1 MCFQEVL
8 GLKDLENVRDSFHE
22 DFIDELKRL
31 EDGTYCTKLPW
42 KPDHAS
48 LPSNKELTVGRLRS
62 VTRKLERMQRLE
74 EYHTVNGA
82 AVRRRNLFCQ
92 LWVFG
97 SLLSNFFIDDFA
109 ARQYKNCVRILKGS
123 YIVKKCSDNKE

>member
-1 MCFQEVL
+1 MSSIINEIDLTLTRFPPPPETTYNDFL
-8 GLKDLENVRDSFHE
+8 TLKECKKQHDYQVPKTFSRFYY
-22 DFIDELKRL
+22 
-31 EDGTYCTKLPW
+31 T
-42 KPDHAS
+42 AS
-48 LPSNKELTVGRLRS
+48 LLCPWGKVLHL
-62 VTRKLERMQRLE
+62 L
-74 EYHTVNGA
+74 
-82 AVRRRNLFCQ
+82 Q

>member
-1 MCFQEVL
+1 MCCLSRFLQHQE
-8 GLKDLENVRDSFHE
+8 
-22 DFIDELKRL
+22 IADEIFVSCGPSRL
-31 EDGTYCTKLPW
+31 IGI
-42 KPDHAS
+42 
-48 LPSNKELTVGRLRS
+48 
-62 VTRKLERMQRLE
+62 RMFR
-74 EYHTVNGA
+74 
-82 AVRRRNLFCQ
+82 Q

>member
-1 MCFQEVL
+1 MLRVIFNSVDFARNFIVRKCFCLLNSLLYSDQE
-8 GLKDLENVRDSFHE
+8 F
-22 DFIDELKRL
+22 
-31 EDGTYCTKLPW
+31 C
-42 KPDHAS
+42 
-48 LPSNKELTVGRLRS
+48 
-62 VTRKLERMQRLE
+62 E
-74 EYHTVNGA
+74 EYL
-82 AVRRRNLFCQ
+82 NLSVFKNVKMWSLSELNTPFLFRQ